1 MKEDEKEMEED
12 EKEIRSQAT
21 LNKTK
26 RTIRFKLSLFLI

>member
-12 EKEIRSQAT
+12 EEEVKSQAT
-21 LNKTK
+21 FNKTK